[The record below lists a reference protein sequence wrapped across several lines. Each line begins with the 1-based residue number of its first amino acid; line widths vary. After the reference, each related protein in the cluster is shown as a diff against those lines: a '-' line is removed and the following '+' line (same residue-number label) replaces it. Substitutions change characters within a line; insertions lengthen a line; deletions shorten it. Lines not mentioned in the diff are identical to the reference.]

1 MKHSYE
7 FLEFELART
16 NDILAKVLEAL
27 SKFEEENN
35 RLRIENEKLHCEIAK
50 LRTQIDK
57 NSKNSSKP
65 PSTDQK
71 SNTSSNQ
78 RASRASR
85 GGKFRTPFST
95 DKVDVHVQCS
105 QENCPH
111 CGSVTIELSRL
122 PGEKWQQA
130 ELPEVKAVITEYEL
144 LKYSCQECGK
154 KSTATLPPGV
164 PDSAFGPKLMGL
176 LATLTGVLHVAKREA
191 IQLIKDLYDV
201 DMGVGSV
208 PNIEE
213 RVARALD
220 GIYERIHKFVIS
232 HRFCTHFD
240 ETSWRDQGKRHF
252 VWLATCEQAAVYK
265 IDRNRS
271 TAAFQRL
278 IGQETW
284 KAPAVTDRYAVY
296 SSFQDHQYCLAHLIR
311 EFRGYGERD
320 GPDKSMGV
328 ALEKELRWSCKIHG
342 EYRKNKISIVQRNS
356 RLGIRKKRIQYWLE
370 DGFANGSDALSKLC
384 DTLLNNFEKLWT
396 FTRILGMEPTNNMA
410 ERDLRK
416 LVIWRRKSYGTRSER
431 GKKFVERITTVAQT
445 VRKQSGNVLHFVQ
458 RAIECFYAQISP
470 PLISEAM
477 GF

>member
-1 MKHSYE
+1 MKHSYK

-27 SKFEEENN
+27 SKLEEENN
-35 RLRIENEKLHCEIAK
+35 KLRTENEKLHSEIAK
-50 LRTQIDK
+50 LRAQIDK

-71 SNTSSNQ
+71 SNTRDSQRKSRPPRIGKSRTLFSSDRVN
-78 RASRASR
+78 
-85 GGKFRTPFST
+85 
-95 DKVDVHVQCS
+95 VHIQCS

-111 CGSVTIELSRL
+111 CGSTTIELNRAS
-122 PGEKWQQA
+122 GEKWQQA
-130 ELPEVKAVITEYEL
+130 ELPEVRAVVTEYEL
-144 LKYSCQECGK
+144 LKYCCKECGK
-154 KSTATLPPGV
+154 NSTASLPSGV
-164 PDSAFGPKLMGL
+164 PHSAFGPKLMGL

-208 PNIEE
+208 SNIEE
-213 RVARALD
+213 RVASALD
-220 GIYERIHKFVIS
+220 CVYDRIHKFVME
-232 HRFCTHFD
+232 HRLCTHFD
-240 ETSWRDQGKRHF
+240 ETGWRDQGKRHF
-252 VWLATCEQAAVYK
+252 VWLAACEQAAVYK

-278 IGQETW
+278 IGQEVW

-311 EFRGYGERD
+311 EFKGYGERK
-320 GPDKSMGV
+320 GLDKSIGM
-328 ALEKELRWSCKIHG
+328 ALEKELRLSCKIHG
-342 EYRKNKISIVQRNS
+342 EYRENKISIKQRNR
-356 RLGIRKKRIQYWLE
+356 RLGVRKRRVQYWLE

-384 DTLLNNFEKLWT
+384 DSLLNDFDKLWT

-416 LVIWRRKSYGTRSER
+416 LVIWRRKSYGTGSDR
-431 GKKFVERITTVAQT
+431 GKKFVERITTITQT
-445 VRKQSGNVLHFVQ
+445 IRKQSGNVLRFVQ

-470 PLISEAM
+470 PLILEVM

>member
-1 MKHSYE
+1 MKPTYE
-7 FLEFELART
+7 E
-16 NDILAKVLEAL
+16 LEAEVQ
-27 SKFEEENN
+27 S
-35 RLRIENEKLHCEIAK
+35 LRELLKQALEKIAK
-50 LRTQIDK
+50 LEEQLNR

-71 SNTSSNQ
+71 SNTNNERKP
-78 RASRASR
+78 RAPRIGRSRV
-85 GGKFRTPFST
+85 PFPA
-95 DKVDVHVQCS
+95 DRVDIHVQCS
-105 QENCPH
+105 QESCPH
-111 CGSVTIELSRL
+111 CQSTAIELSRM
-122 PGEKWQQA
+122 PAEKWQQA
-130 ELPEVKAVITEYEL
+130 ELPEVRAVVTEYEL
-144 LKYSCQECGK
+144 LKYCCKECGK
-154 KSTATLPPGV
+154 NSTASLPSGV

-213 RVARALD
+213 RVTMALD
-220 GIYERIHKFVIS
+220 SVYDRIHKFVMG

-240 ETSWRDQGKRHF
+240 ETGWRDQGKRHF

-278 IGQETW
+278 IKQEAW
-284 KAPAVTDRYAVY
+284 RAPAVTDRYAVY
-296 SSFQDHQYCLAHLIR
+296 NSFQDHQYCLAHLIR
-311 EFRGYGERD
+311 EFKGYGERD
-320 GPDKSMGV
+320 GPDKAMGA
-328 ALEKELRWSCKIHG
+328 ALEKELRLSCKIHG
-342 EYRKNKISIVQRNS
+342 EYRKNKISIEQRNK
-356 RLGIRKKRIQYWLE
+356 RLGARKRRVRYWLE

-384 DTLLNNFEKLWT
+384 DTLLDNFEKLWT
-396 FTRILGMEPTNNMA
+396 FTRIRGMEPTNNMA

-416 LVIWRRKSYGTRSER
+416 LVIWRRKSYGTRSDR

-445 VRKQSGNVLHFVQ
+445 IRKQSGNVLHFVQ
-458 RAIECFYAQISP
+458 RVIECFYAQISP